1 MRSCS
6 WFLTFNLYRNTKQ
19 CILNR
24 YTSNDQND
32 NADLFGDTDNSA
44 YSEDNEYVAK
54 HNDNLKG
61 SNSIEHVNWLKQS
74 LIPNFVNQLY
84 DKYKNTIHED
94 RKAQNLENMCTFEN
108 ETVVKI
114 TEDELKVGAVNN
126 IQTYSQS
133 KFKSFQNDGVYRTQ
147 TIVYNGTH
155 RIIKLEITSC
165 CEGYFYSEDERKCS
179 EIIQT
184 DLNKLLK
191 SHNATQFLDYF
202 ANNDNPINKTL
213 FIYPSTNDDEKINE
227 TFVQSST
234 INDIVRIEHSIVD
247 NQLIGN
253 RNNSILISSNLD
265 KDDNRV
271 YYANCVPLIAINNYT
286 LNNSI
291 VHTAKTNFQ
300 LSTPDI
306 SDYIKSNPNLSYV
319 SSLLIQSE
327 NKNSGV
333 QYSANLNNVVSTFF
347 IPTNDAID
355 KVIDSWNEFKDDND
369 RIEFMCHY
377 LQIRDKAIC
386 LNDNTESSM
395 CIEKKV
401 DQEGDE
407 AFYFKGYRIS
417 NTEKNIVTK
426 NGIVH
431 LVDEIEKLPTNVRS
445 ILSYLKTDGNN
456 SAFYKAFVNS
466 NITKNVPKGS
476 FISVLL
482 PPSISSKTVYTN
494 EEIKRHVL
502 IAYPPN
508 STNKSLIPEF
518 TTITADNA
526 YNPRKMY
533 ANCVPIDLQNSVTL
547 WDGDIF
553 PATSQIPA
561 SFGNI
566 SEALKS
572 TGKHQLFKILYDAYV
587 KYNTSDHASTVIAV
601 DDKAFKNISE
611 LMKFITTKGS
621 DEEYVLRDD
630 IDKYQLTSA
639 MNRFIVFG
647 KNCINPFD
655 EESFSLN
662 SLSHD
667 LYEVHTL
674 PNVAKI
680 YIGQAEVTHPNL
692 VSINGIV
699 HCVDRYPTAVMQSDF
714 NQILSKY
721 TTNMRPIQKW
731 ESGTRRY
738 RYSVLYNRRYY
749 QSDTRRYGN
758 RTSFNREDDISG
770 EYNREYYDFIERR
783 IATDLR
789 SHLFIDESV
798 LHTIKT
804 DITTKD
810 SRVFCNSYSRKEQR
824 RTNPQNVKYI
834 KTLSSGFSK
843 SIALSLEIG
852 KCDVL
857 FNQDDPFTI
866 HSNDDGL
873 IELKN
878 QIRNRVVSFVKY

>member
-843 SIALSLEIG
+843 SIALSLE
-852 KCDVL
+852 VV
-857 FNQDDPFTI
+857 
-866 HSNDDGL
+866 H
-873 IELKN
+873 LKAYLLT
-878 QIRNRVVSFVKY
+878 VVQTSSPN